1 MQPQRS
7 SWKRKVAGWSLLTLG
22 VAGLILPLLNGTIF
36 LLLGLFVL
44 RDQHDWSRRC
54 LDWCDRRWPGQM
66 GRLEKLEAKAA
77 DRFHNSSRWV
87 RRKLGRA

>member
-1 MQPQRS
+1 MQPRY
-7 SWKRKVAGWSLLTLG
+7 SWKRKVAGWALLTVG
-22 VAGLILPLLNGTIF
+22 VAGLILPFLNGTLF

-44 RDQHDWSRRC
+44 RDQHNWSRRC

-66 GRLEKLEAKAA
+66 GRLETLEAKAA
-77 DRFHNSSRWV
+77 DRCHTGLHWL